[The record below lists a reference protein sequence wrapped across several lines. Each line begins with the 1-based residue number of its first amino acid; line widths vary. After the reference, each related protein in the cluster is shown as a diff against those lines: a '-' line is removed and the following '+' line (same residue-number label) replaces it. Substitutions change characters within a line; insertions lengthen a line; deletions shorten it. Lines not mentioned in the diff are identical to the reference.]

1 MRYCPCHSIDCPRVH
16 SWDIDAPTMAK
27 GAISDAVH
35 QRIAKEKAREAR
47 QLQEYLDSLMTEEQ
61 ISKIRDLFMK
71 HQSLL
76 TEDDQAN
83 IITMMKAH
91 INRETMQTKIWAD
104 ALIKNLR
111 YRRDNKWE
119 RKRFPTN
126 KEAIDYAVKMK
137 RGAVVSAK
145 TKVPSWTW
153 YSLRI
158 DSVLP

>member
-1 MRYCPCHSIDCPRVH
+1 MRYCQCHSIDCPRIH
-16 SWDIDAPTMAK
+16 AWDIDAPSLPK

-35 QRIAKEKAREAR
+35 KRIAEEKAREAR
-47 QLQEYLDSLMTEEQ
+47 ILQEYLDSLMTEEQ

-71 HQSLL
+71 HKNLL
-76 TEDDQAN
+76 NEEDQAN
-83 IITMMKAH
+83 IITMMKGH
-91 INRETMQTKIWAD
+91 INGDVKQTKIWAD

-111 YRRDNKWE
+111 YRRDRKWE
-119 RKRFPTN
+119 NKRFPTH

-137 RGAVVSAK
+137 RGRVVPAN